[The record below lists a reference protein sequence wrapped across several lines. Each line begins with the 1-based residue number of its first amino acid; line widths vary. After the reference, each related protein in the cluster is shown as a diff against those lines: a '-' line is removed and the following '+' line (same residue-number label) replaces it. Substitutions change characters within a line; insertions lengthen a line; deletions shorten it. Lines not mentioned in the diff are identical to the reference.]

1 MTYNSLV
8 KEFTVYKH
16 PKKEKYE
23 AIKIGFA
30 WFPFL
35 IALSC
40 NTFLM
45 IPLLFFF
52 DYILI
57 PSVLLQ
63 TVWIVGPFWLM
74 ERKLILLS
82 LPFYLYSI
90 HYNFVFWK
98 DIRIELLDGRIG
110 LPLVLALIYFL
121 IWLLVGF
128 KGNEWSHKKLKKK
141 GYPIIKTIKARTRK
155 SAIALAKNLKEDKG
169 KEYQEVVSGNKDC
182 PMCAETVKAK
192 AKICR
197 YCNYEFE

>member
-1 MTYNSLV
+1 M

>member
-1 MTYNSLV
+1 M
-8 KEFTVYKH
+8 KEFAVYKH
-16 PKKEKYE
+16 PKKDKYE

-30 WFPFL
+30 WSPFL
-35 IALSC
+35 IALTC
-40 NTFLM
+40 TTFLM

-63 TVWIVGPFWLM
+63 TVWLWGPLWLV

-82 LPFYLYSI
+82 LPYFLYSQL
-90 HYNFVFWK
+90 YNFVFWK

-141 GYPIIKTIKARTRK
+141 GYPIIKTVKARTRK
-155 SAIALAKNLKEDKG
+155 SAITLAKNLKKEDKEE
-169 KEYQEVVSGNKDC
+169 EYQEVISGNKDC
-182 PMCAETVKAK
+182 PMCAETIKAK

-197 YCNYEFE
+197 YCNHEFE

>member
-1 MTYNSLV
+1 MTYNSFV

>member
-1 MTYNSLV
+1 MTYNSLM

>member
-1 MTYNSLV
+1 M

-16 PKKEKYE
+16 PKKNRYI

-30 WFPFL
+30 WSPFL
-35 IALSC
+35 MALTCS
-40 NTFLM
+40 NFVM
-45 IPLLFFF
+45 IPFLFLFNI
-52 DYILI
+52 ILI

-63 TVWIVGPFWLM
+63 TAWFWGIGWLL
-74 ERKLILLS
+74 ERRLLILLI
-82 LPFYLYSI
+82 PYFLYSW

-141 GYPIIKTIKARTRK
+141 GYPLIKTVKARTRK
-155 SAIALAKNLKEDKG
+155 SAITLAKDLK
-169 KEYQEVVSGNKDC
+169 KEEEEEYLEVLSENKEC
-182 PMCAETVKAK
+182 PKCAESVKAK

-197 YCNYEFE
+197 FCNYEFE

>member
-141 GYPIIKTIKARTRK
+141 GYPIIKTVKARTRK

-169 KEYQEVVSGNKDC
+169 EEYQEVVSGNKDC